1 MNERKTPFAS
11 DLVATLKYDLA
22 KEEGAVLLPG
32 FKTGH
37 AGIYFS
43 KTGSLL
49 CLDSYL
55 SSEEIERDEDGDPI
69 DLDEDGTHD
78 PTRVYLCFRQV
89 GKEPIQ
95 ADFFYRDFPAI
106 KAFLTEIKNK

>member
-43 KTGSLL
+43 KKRSIISLN
-49 CLDSYL
+49 SYL
-55 SSEEIERDEDGDPI
+55 SREEIERDEDGDPV
-69 DLDEDGTHD
+69 DLDEDGTHV

-106 KAFLTEIKNK
+106 KAFLAEIKNK